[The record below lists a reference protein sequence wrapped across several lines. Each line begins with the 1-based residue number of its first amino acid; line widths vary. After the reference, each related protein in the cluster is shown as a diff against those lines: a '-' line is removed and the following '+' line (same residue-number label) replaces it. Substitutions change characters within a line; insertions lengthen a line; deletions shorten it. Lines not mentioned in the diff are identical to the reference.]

1 MEQAEIGNNEH
12 VVRLLEVHN
21 SCSLNIV
28 FGFFSKILKYI
39 FWVLLP
45 SAYVTVVC
53 AAFLTVLVFLG
64 VELLDGK

>member
-28 FGFFSKILKYI
+28 FGFFFENSEIYILG
-39 FWVLLP
+39 
-45 SAYVTVVC
+45 SAPVSSVC
-53 AAFLTVLVFLG
+53 TGGMYGISHCVSFFGRRTA
-64 VELLDGK
+64 